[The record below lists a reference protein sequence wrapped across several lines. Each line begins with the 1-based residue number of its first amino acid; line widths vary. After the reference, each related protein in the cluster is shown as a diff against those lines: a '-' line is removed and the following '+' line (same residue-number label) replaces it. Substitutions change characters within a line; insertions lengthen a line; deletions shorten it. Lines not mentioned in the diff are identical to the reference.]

1 MARLTHERRH
11 QQILDTAIDVFA
23 DFGFRG
29 TTTKQIAK
37 AAGVSEATIFLHF
50 PSKEALYQAILE
62 EVSQSQEPLRG
73 LLDADGDAPLAD
85 LLARLAQ
92 AFQRR
97 QRKDSALVRLAL
109 FSALERHTLGRRL
122 VDQHLAG
129 PVQGLTRLIQRA
141 QEHGEVRADLDP
153 KMAARAL
160 DSMLV
165 HQVLLQEVLGEKHV
179 SSGDMQSYVD
189 IYLRGIAPRDAQEE

>member
-62 EVSQSQEPLRG
+62 EVTQSQEPLRG

-141 QEHGEVRADLDP
+141 QERGEVRADLDP